1 MLQAAIRL
9 NKNKNVF
16 QAKKNDESGSI
27 DWELVQ
33 RCRKGERKAQYELYQ
48 LYKDRVFNIAYRM
61 ANSQQDAE
69 DITQM
74 AFVRVFKKID
84 SFRGDS
90 AFSSWVYRLTVN
102 ICINHFR
109 REKRKKELVVHEL
122 SELAINLKILKTNEQ
137 ASKMKPFLEKAIRA
151 LPAGYRMIFVLYD
164 IEGYKHEEIAE
175 MMNIS
180 EGTSKSQLHKARKEL
195 KQYLEPYL
203 AMYQSLA

>member
-1 MLQAAIRL
+1 LLQAAIRL
-9 NKNKNVF
+9 NENKNVF
-16 QAKKNDESGSI
+16 HAKKTGDSNI
-27 DWELVQ
+27 DLELVQ
-33 RCRKGERKAQYELYQ
+33 RCRKGERKAQFELYQ
-48 LYKDRVFNIAYRM
+48 LYKDRIFNIAYRM
-61 ANSQQDAE
+61 ANSKQDAE

-109 REKRKKELVVHEL
+109 KEKKKKELVVHEL
-122 SELAINLKILKTNEQ
+122 SEQATNLKTLKTNEQ

-164 IEGYKHEEIAE
+164 IEGYKHEEIAG

-180 EGTSKSQLHKARKEL
+180 EGTSKSQLHKARREL
-195 KQYLEPYL
+195 RQFLEPYL
-203 AMYQSLA
+203 AMYQSMA

>member
-122 SELAINLKILKTNEQ
+122 SELATNLKILKTNEQ
-137 ASKMKPFLEKAIRA
+137 TSKMKPFLEKAIRA

>member
-74 AFVRVFKKID
+74 AFVRVFQKID

-109 REKRKKELVVHEL
+109 REKKKMELVVHEL
-122 SELAINLKILKTNEQ
+122 SELATNLKILKTNEQ
-137 ASKMKPFLEKAIRA
+137 TSKMKPFLEKAIRA

>member
-1 MLQAAIRL
+1 LLQAAIRL

-74 AFVRVFKKID
+74 AFVRVFQKID

-122 SELAINLKILKTNEQ
+122 SELATNLKILKTNEQ
-137 ASKMKPFLEKAIRA
+137 TSKMKPFLEKAIRA

>member
-1 MLQAAIRL
+1 LLQAAIRL

-16 QAKKNDESGSI
+16 HAKKNDESGSI

-122 SELAINLKILKTNEQ
+122 SELATNLKILKTNEQ

>member
-74 AFVRVFKKID
+74 AFVRVFQKID

-122 SELAINLKILKTNEQ
+122 SELATNLKILKTNEQ

>member
-16 QAKKNDESGSI
+16 QANKNDESGSI

>member
-1 MLQAAIRL
+1 LLQAATRL

-16 QAKKNDESGSI
+16 YAKKSDDSNI
-27 DWELVQ
+27 DLELVR
-33 RCRKGERKAQYELYQ
+33 RCRKGERKAQFELYQ

-74 AFVRVFKKID
+74 AFMRVFKKID

-90 AFSSWVYRLTVN
+90 ALSSWVYRLTVN
-102 ICINHFR
+102 VCINHFR
-109 REKRKKELVVHEL
+109 KEKKKRALVVNEL
-122 SELAINLKILKTNEQ
+122 SEQGTNLKMLKTNEQ
-137 ASKMKPFLEKAIRA
+137 APKMKPFLEKAIRA

-175 MMNIS
+175 IMNIS
-180 EGTSKSQLHKARKEL
+180 EGTSKSQLHKARREL
-195 KQYLEPYL
+195 RQFLEPYL
-203 AMYQSLA
+203 AMYQLLA

>member
-9 NKNKNVF
+9 NKNKDVF

-122 SELAINLKILKTNEQ
+122 SELATNLKILKTNEQ

>member
-1 MLQAAIRL
+1 MLQAASRL
-9 NKNKNVF
+9 DKNRNVF
-16 QAKKNDESGSI
+16 CAKKSDESANI
-27 DWELVQ
+27 DLELVQ
-33 RCRKGERKAQYELYQ
+33 RCRKGERKAQFELYQ

-74 AFVRVFKKID
+74 AFMRVFKKID
-84 SFRGDS
+84 SFRGES

-102 ICINHFR
+102 VCINHFR
-109 REKRKKELVVHEL
+109 KEKKKKEMVVNEL
-122 SELAINLKILKTNEQ
+122 SEQTTNLKTLKTNEQ
-137 ASKMKPFLEKAIRA
+137 GSKMKPFLEKAIQA

-164 IEGYKHEEIAE
+164 IEGYKHEEIAG

-180 EGTSKSQLHKARKEL
+180 EGTSKSQLHKARREL
-195 KQYLEPYL
+195 RQFLEPYL

>member
-122 SELAINLKILKTNEQ
+122 SELATNLKILKTNEQ

>member
-48 LYKDRVFNIAYRM
+48 LYKARVFNIAYRM

-74 AFVRVFKKID
+74 AFVRVFQKID

-122 SELAINLKILKTNEQ
+122 SELATNLKILKTNEQ
-137 ASKMKPFLEKAIRA
+137 TSKMKPFLEKAIPA

>member
-16 QAKKNDESGSI
+16 NAKKSDESGSI
-27 DWELVQ
+27 DLELVQ
-33 RCRKGERKAQYELYQ
+33 RCRKGERKAQFELYQ

-74 AFVRVFKKID
+74 AFMRVFKKID

-102 ICINHFR
+102 VCINHFR
-109 REKRKKELVVHEL
+109 KEKKKRELVVNAL
-122 SELAINLKILKTNEQ
+122 SEQATNLKILTTNEP
-137 ASKMKPFLEKAIRA
+137 APKMKPFLEKAIRA

-175 MMNIS
+175 IMNIS
-180 EGTSKSQLHKARKEL
+180 EGTSKSQLHKARREL
-195 KQYLEPYL
+195 RQFLEPYL
-203 AMYQSLA
+203 AMCQSLA

>member
-16 QAKKNDESGSI
+16 NAKKSDESANI
-27 DWELVQ
+27 DLELVQ
-33 RCRKGERKAQYELYQ
+33 RCRKGERKAQFELYQ

-61 ANSQQDAE
+61 ANSHQDAE

-102 ICINHFR
+102 VCINHFR
-109 REKRKKELVVHEL
+109 KEKKKKELVVHEL
-122 SELAINLKILKTNEQ
+122 SEQATNLKTLKTDEPG
-137 ASKMKPFLEKAIRA
+137 SKMKPFLEKAIRA

-175 MMNIS
+175 IMNIS
-180 EGTSKSQLHKARKEL
+180 EGTSKSQLHKARTEL
-195 KQYLEPYL
+195 RQFLEPYL

>member
-9 NKNKNVF
+9 NENKNVF
-16 QAKKNDESGSI
+16 HAKKTGDSNI
-27 DWELVQ
+27 DLELVQ
-33 RCRKGERKAQYELYQ
+33 RCRKGERKAQFELYQ
-48 LYKDRVFNIAYRM
+48 LYKDRIFNIAYRM
-61 ANSQQDAE
+61 ANSKQDAE

-109 REKRKKELVVHEL
+109 KEKKKKELVVHEL
-122 SELAINLKILKTNEQ
+122 SEQATNLKTLKTNEQ

-164 IEGYKHEEIAE
+164 IEGYKHEEIAG

-180 EGTSKSQLHKARKEL
+180 EGTSKSQLHKARREL
-195 KQYLEPYL
+195 RQFLEPYL

>member
-16 QAKKNDESGSI
+16 HAKKSDESGSI
-27 DWELVQ
+27 DLELVR

-74 AFVRVFKKID
+74 AFMRVFKKID

-102 ICINHFR
+102 VCINHFR
-109 REKRKKELVVHEL
+109 KEKRKKELVVSEL
-122 SELAINLKILKTNEQ
+122 SEQESNLGTLKTNEPV
-137 ASKMKPFLEKAIRA
+137 SKMKPFLEKAIRA
-151 LPAGYRMIFVLYD
+151 FV
-164 IEGYKHEEIAE
+164 KTRA
-175 MMNIS
+175 
-180 EGTSKSQLHKARKEL
+180 TKSSA
-195 KQYLEPYL
+195 
-203 AMYQSLA
+203 

>member
-9 NKNKNVF
+9 NKNKDVF

-84 SFRGDS
+84 SFRGES

-122 SELAINLKILKTNEQ
+122 SELATNLKILKTNEQ
-137 ASKMKPFLEKAIRA
+137 TSKMKPFLEKAIRA

>member
-74 AFVRVFKKID
+74 AFVRVFQKID

-122 SELAINLKILKTNEQ
+122 SELATNLKILKTNEQ
-137 ASKMKPFLEKAIRA
+137 TSKMKPFLEKAIRA

>member
-9 NKNKNVF
+9 NKHKNVF
-16 QAKKNDESGSI
+16 HSKKSDEPNL
-27 DWELVQ
+27 DLELVQ
-33 RCRKGERKAQYELYQ
+33 RCRNGERKAQYELYQ
-48 LYKDRVFNIAYRM
+48 LYKDQVFNIAYRM

-90 AFSSWVYRLTVN
+90 AFSSWVYRLTMNV
-102 ICINHFR
+102 CINYFR
-109 REKRKKELVVHEL
+109 KEKKKKDLFLNEM
-122 SELAINLKILKTNEQ
+122 SELANLKTHKTNEQ
-137 ASKMKPFLEKAIRA
+137 PPKMKPFLEKAIRA

-164 IEGYKHEEIAE
+164 VEGYKHEEIAQ

-180 EGTSKSQLHKARKEL
+180 IGTSKSQLHKARKEL
-195 KQYLEPYL
+195 RLSLEPYM

>member
-1 MLQAAIRL
+1 LLQAAIRL

-74 AFVRVFKKID
+74 AFVRVFQKID

-122 SELAINLKILKTNEQ
+122 SELATNLKILKTNEQ

>member
-1 MLQAAIRL
+1 LLQAAIRL

-74 AFVRVFKKID
+74 AFVRVFQKID

-122 SELAINLKILKTNEQ
+122 SELATNLKILKTNEQ

-164 IEGYKHEEIAE
+164 IEGYKHEEIAA